1 MENYSLALTLFSGV
15 VISLALFFF
24 FYKGLGKSGKL
35 SALLTIL
42 TTQAIYIP
50 LATLNWAGLDVFA
63 IHFAFFTMTAY
74 GMGIITSNRDA
85 RLKRDKNAS
94 SGWFHWAPATIV
106 GFFLI
111 LVMVDSTIITLA
123 SKGASSEF
131 ISQFLPEPRRES
143 ASNVTSAF
151 PGTVSHDFHKKYDLY
166 NNYVAQLK
174 TQRERGWKIGDGWLE
189 QPRLNQPGMFRINV
203 LDKNGLAVSGAEV
216 QVSFLRPSDKALDQ
230 EFVLPEGAPGY
241 YGMPVSLPAPGLWTV
256 VISVTRGDE
265 VHEVKG
271 ETWIEEAA

>member
-1 MENYSLALTLFSGV
+1 MENYNLALTLATGV
-15 VISLALFFF
+15 VISFALFFL
-24 FYKGLGKSGKL
+24 FYKGLRKSGKL
-35 SALLTIL
+35 ASLLTIL
-42 TTQAIYIP
+42 IVQVVFIP
-50 LATLNWAGLDVFA
+50 LSVFNWAGLDVFA

-74 GMGIITSNRDA
+74 GLGIITSTRDA
-85 RLKRDKNAS
+85 RLSRDDNAKQ
-94 SGWFHWAPATIV
+94 GWFHWAPALIV

-123 SKGASSEF
+123 GKGASSDF

-166 NNYVAQLK
+166 NNYVDQLK
-174 TQRERGWKIGDGWLE
+174 TQRERGWKISDGWVAKPQYGKPEL
-189 QPRLNQPGMFRINV
+189 FRIYV
-203 LDKNGLAVSGAEV
+203 QDKNAQAVSGAKVE
-216 QVSFLRPSDKALDQ
+216 VSFLRPSNKGLDQ
-230 EFVLPEGAPGY
+230 SFALPEAEAGY
-241 YGMPVSLPAPGLWTV
+241 YGLALELPAPGLWTV

-271 ETWIEEAA
+271 ETWIEEA